1 MPINQNALGAE
12 TPWTQVVVT
21 QRQIDSLCSC
31 LEDYNPL
38 FLDDEIASQSGN
50 AGIVAPPTLINC
62 FRDFKT
68 TLVLSET
75 EVDLPLLLH
84 GEQVIHYFKPVRP
97 GETVW
102 HKIKV
107 VDAGRKKTKPIKLE
121 EFDAEAAWWGKES
134 DGFNTRVENQYAWKV
149 SIEDIKARHYNLD
162 CKNPHIGKQEIY
174 DPEELLAQYAT
185 MQNEMA
191 VLRNQL
197 KTILKKS
204 LDTGQ

>member
-38 FLDDEIASQSGN
+38 FLDDGIASQSGN

-97 GETVW
+97 GDTVW

-107 VDAGRKKTKPIKLE
+107 VDAGRKKSKTYGELSFFTVLIKLKN
-121 EFDAEAAWWGKES
+121 DADEKLVEA
-134 DGFNTRVENQYAWKV
+134 T
-149 SIEDIKARHYNLD
+149 
-162 CKNPHIGKQEIY
+162 
-174 DPEELLAQYAT
+174 
-185 MQNEMA
+185 
-191 VLRNQL
+191 QL
-197 KTILKKS
+197 FFVRDK
-204 LDTGQ
+204 